1 MTAQEQG
8 DLCRNHAIKEFIWN
22 KEHCPFCAIESL
34 QAEIVELKAGKPQ
47 DWRQSAEYLS
57 LKEAIERVKAEVT
70 AMYGPSALS
79 LGGLEYWRERL
90 EQAIGE
96 QGNG

>member
-1 MTAQEQG
+1 MDECNHFSE
-8 DLCRNHAIKEFIWN
+8 LCPW
-22 KEHCPFCAIESL
+22 CQIESL

-57 LKEAIERVKAEVT
+57 LKEAIERVKALPDKWRGVT
-70 AMYGPSALS
+70 DWKSKHPLNVYIDCAD
-79 LGGLEYWRERL
+79 EL

-96 QGNG
+96 QGDG